1 MMAVVIGLTGSIASG
16 KSTVSTMFEKLNI
29 PVVDADKL
37 SRVVVEPGEEAYR
50 KIVHA
55 FGEDILLEDKQINR
69 EKLGRLIFSDKM
81 KRQKLNEI
89 VHPAVRKEMIAEKE
103 RYLSQGEK
111 AVVLDI
117 PLLFESNLAHFAD
130 KTIVVFVDQEVQ
142 IDRLMK
148 RNNFTREEA
157 MDRINS
163 QMSLSE
169 KVKLADEVID
179 NNGSIENS
187 YEQLLHILKNWGIF

>member
-1 MMAVVIGLTGSIASG
+1 MAVVIGLTGSIASG